1 MNKRKLIIVLILF
14 IAIMFI
20 AGFSYAFY
28 YFNDSLLSNSATSSC
43 FKLQFNDQNDISLI
57 DTVPLSEEAAKE
69 LTPYKFTIT
78 NTCNTSSYYDVNL
91 EMLEGTT
98 IESSE
103 IRYSLDNVDSRLL
116 SERSSV
122 SDYVN
127 QNVLSS
133 RNLISGILNQ
143 GESKTY
149 ELRLWVNEDSLY
161 QNSAEKD
168 FISKVVVIGKYNSY
182 YRTISFDAGEMIGEI
197 PEVDSYDRTNLS
209 YSIHNGVVT
218 MTAKANDA
226 YAGFPIYAYF
236 EKNKVYHFSM
246 DSDGEYDLERSNAG
260 DTVQAYWADAV
271 LGDRLYNYMFDK
283 TYTFKSDIDGLAKL
297 RLDVNQNGA
306 THTFSNFSVK
316 EVIDDRY
323 VGKGQTYGELPTPAK
338 REGYIFDGWYTAPEG
353 GEYVTS
359 KTKFTLDNN
368 QVLYAHWKK
377 ASKITIDLGGEAYN
391 SSGYPMVLYRPVGD
405 YVTLPIVTHDVE
417 SFKKWEVQGNG
428 NILKGQTT
436 PKTYSSPIITSEHND
451 DYRYF
456 NFKNN
461 LYYNVDSWDS
471 VSYDYYTPVIGHTY
485 EISLFMRVNDMT
497 NCTITIRHSAY
508 NNDYNSVGRAFEP
521 VRYRSNWTKHV
532 LTRTFNSETIE
543 TTAGDTHNLQPLLQ
557 LYSSNLGNIDYS
569 YDIDVRNIVI
579 KDLTTGEYVD
589 TDASRSEY
597 ILEVGEGDIEVT
609 ATWYGSM

>member
-14 IAIMFI
+14 ITVMFI

-43 FKLQFNDQNDISLI
+43 FKLQFSGQNDISLMN
-57 DTVPLSEEAAKE
+57 TVPLSEEAAKE

-91 EMLEGTT
+91 ELLEGTT

-103 IRYSLDNVDSRLL
+103 VRYSLDNVDSRLL

-122 SDYVN
+122 SDFIN

-143 GESKTY
+143 GESKTFD
-149 ELRLWVNEDSLY
+149 LRLWINEDSLY

-168 FISKVVVIGKYNSY
+168 FISKVVVIGKYNSN

-197 PEVDSYDRTNLS
+197 PEVDSYNHAKVS

-218 MTAKANDA
+218 MTAKATDA
-226 YAGFPIYAYF
+226 YAGLPIYAYL
-236 EKNKVYHFSM
+236 EKNKIYHFSM
-246 DSDGEYDLERSNAG
+246 DSDGEYDGINSNND
-260 DTVQAYWADAV
+260 DTVQAFWRDSV
-271 LGDRLYNYMFDK
+271 KQDLLYNMMKDK
-283 TYTFKSDIDGLAKL
+283 SYTFRSIFEGKSQL
-297 RLDVNQNGA
+297 RLDVNQNGE
-306 THTFSNFSVK
+306 THTFSNFSLK

-353 GEYVTS
+353 GEYVSS

-368 QVLYAHWKK
+368 QTLYAHWKK
-377 ASKITIDLGGEAYN
+377 ASKITINWGRESYN
-391 SSGYPMVLYRPVGD
+391 GDPIVLYRPVGD
-405 YVTLPIVTHDVE
+405 YVTLPSIINDAE

-436 PKTYSSPIITSEHND
+436 PRTYSAPIIASEHND

-456 NFKNN
+456 NIKNN

-508 NNDYNSVGRAFEP
+508 DNDYNSVGRVSEA

-543 TTAGDTHNLQPLLQ
+543 TTAGGTYHLQPLLQ
-557 LYSSNLGNIDYS
+557 LYSSNLGNVDYS

-579 KDLTTGEYVD
+579 KDLTTGESVD

-609 ATWYGSM
+609 ATWYGTL

>member
-14 IAIMFI
+14 IAIMFV

-43 FKLQFNDQNDISLI
+43 FKLQFSGQNDISLMN
-57 DTVPLSEEAAKE
+57 TVPLSEEAAKE

-91 EMLEGTT
+91 EILEGTT

-149 ELRLWVNEDSLY
+149 DLRLWVNEDSLY

-168 FISKVVVIGKYNSY
+168 FISKVVVIGKYNSN
-182 YRTISFDAGEMIGEI
+182 YRTISFDAGEMIGDI
-197 PEVDSYDRTNLS
+197 PEVDSYNRTNLS

-218 MTAKANDA
+218 MTAKADDA
-226 YAGFPIYAYF
+226 YVGLPISAYL

-246 DSDGEYDLERSNAG
+246 DSDGEYDLDRSNAG
-260 DTVQAYWADAV
+260 DTVQAFWTDEI
-271 LGDRLYNYMFDK
+271 LGIHLYNYMVDK
-283 TYTFKSDIDGLAKL
+283 TYTFKSKIDGLAKL

-306 THTFSNFSVK
+306 THTFSNFSLK

-338 REGYIFDGWYTAPEG
+338 REGYIFDGWYTDPEG
-353 GEYVTS
+353 GDYVSS

-368 QVLYAHWKK
+368 QTLYAHWKK

-391 SSGYPMVLYRPVGD
+391 NSSYPMVLYRPVGD
-405 YVTLPIVTHDVE
+405 YVTLPFVTHDVE

-436 PKTYSSPIITSEHND
+436 PRTYSAPIIVSEHND

-456 NFKNN
+456 NIKNN
-461 LYYNVDSWDS
+461 LYYDVDSWDS

-485 EISLFMRVNDMT
+485 EISLFMRVNELT
-497 NCTITIRHSAY
+497 NCTFSIRHSAY
-508 NNDYNSVGRAFEP
+508 HNDYNSIGREFYVLRSP
-521 VRYRSNWTKHV
+521 SNWTKYV
-532 LTRTFNSETIE
+532 VTRTYDSAVIE
-543 TTAGDTHNLQPLLQ
+543 TTAGATNDLHPLLE
-557 LYSSNLGNIDYS
+557 LYSGNLGNIDYS
-569 YDIDVRNIVI
+569 YDIDIRNIVI
-579 KDLTTGEYVD
+579 KDLTTGESVD
-589 TDASRSEY
+589 TDALRSEY

>member
-1 MNKRKLIIVLILF
+1 MNKRKVIIVLVLF
-14 IAIMFI
+14 ITIMFI

-28 YFNDSLLSNSATSSC
+28 YFNDSLLGNSATSSC
-43 FKLQFNDQNDISLI
+43 FKLQFSDQNDISLI

-91 EMLEGTT
+91 EILEGTT

-103 IRYSLDNVDSRLL
+103 VRYSLDNVDSRLL

-122 SDYVN
+122 SDFIN

-149 ELRLWVNEDSLY
+149 DLRLWVNEDSLY

-168 FISKVVVIGKYNSY
+168 FISKVVVIGKYNSN

-197 PEVDSYDRTNLS
+197 PDVDSTTNPRVA
-209 YSIHNGVVT
+209 YSISNGVVT
-218 MTAKANDA
+218 TTAKVTDGYYALPIKA
-226 YAGFPIYAYF
+226 YL
-236 EKNKVYHFSM
+236 EKNKTYHFSM
-246 DSDGEYDLERSNAG
+246 ESDGEYGLEGSSAG
-260 DTVQAYWADAV
+260 DTVQAFWTDEI
-271 LGDRLYNYMFDK
+271 LGDRLFNYMVDK
-283 TYTFKSDIDGLAKL
+283 TYTFQSKIDGYAKL

-306 THTFSNFSVK
+306 THTFSNFSLK

-323 VGKGQTYGELPTPAK
+323 VGKGQNYGELPTPAK

-353 GEYVTS
+353 GEYISS
-359 KTKFTLDNN
+359 KTKFNLDTN
-368 QVLYAHWKK
+368 QTLYAHWKK
-377 ASKITIDLGGEAYN
+377 ASKITINLGGGTYNN
-391 SSGYPMVLYRPVGD
+391 SSDPIVLYRPVGD
-405 YVTLPIVTHDVE
+405 YVALPLVINDGV
-417 SFKKWEVQGNG
+417 SFNQWEVQGNG

-436 PKTYSSPIITSEHND
+436 PRSYSTPTIASEHND

-456 NFKNN
+456 NIKNN
-461 LYYNVDSWDS
+461 LYSDVNYWDY

-497 NCTITIRHSAY
+497 NCNFGIRHSAY
-508 NNDYNSVGRAFEP
+508 HNDFNSLGR
-521 VRYRSNWTKHV
+521 VIKLVKYRSNWTKHV
-532 LTRTFNSETIE
+532 VTRTYDSETIE
-543 TTAGDTHNLQPLLQ
+543 TTAGDTHNLHPLLE
-557 LYSSNLGNIDYS
+557 LYSSNLGNADYS
-569 YDIDVRNIVI
+569 YDIDIRDVVV
-579 KDLTTGEYVD
+579 KDLTTGEYVITD
-589 TDASRSEY
+589 TVGMDS

-609 ATWYGSM
+609 ASWYGST